1 MALLSSGRIGQD
13 RININIKYTCLF
25 AAPVVPA
32 LSGLGGLGP
41 APPQRTSASTA
52 DPWGVQQPNLPAH
65 QPANN
70 DPWGAAPTQ
79 QVLDDESWIPKI
91 LDSVKYFGE
100 PFFAFFA
107 EQDCSF
113 RLFQAPNPPVVQQQN
128 DPWAAIQ
135 APPPSSAVGR
145 TASPQPPPP
154 SGANTT
160 IPACK
165 CITNHDENIINTALG
180 YHSSS
185 V

>member
-1 MALLSSGRIGQD
+1 M
-13 RININIKYTCLF
+13 
-25 AAPVVPA
+25 VPA

-52 DPWGVQQPNLPAH
+52 DPWGVHQPNPPAH

-79 QVLDDESWIPKI
+79 QVLDDESLNAKI

-100 PFFAFFA
+100 RFFAFFA

-113 RLFQAPNPPVVQQQN
+113 RFQAPNPPVVQQQN

-165 CITNHDENIINTALG
+165 CITNHDENTINTALG